1 MVKKEKKNG
10 LREGVMRRNGGVVKR
25 EKSIWKREKINTE
38 GEVVKKKRKTD
49 GGKVKCVGMVVW

>member
-10 LREGVMRRNGGVVKR
+10 LREGVMRRDGGVVKR

-38 GEVVKKKRKTD
+38 GGVVKKKKKRTEER
-49 GGKVKCVGMVVW
+49 